1 MKEINIIPKK
11 YFIEIKPD
19 VRNHNFDGLIYI
31 HFDTNNKLNEIIL
44 DSVKL
49 KILKCELITENKEL
63 NLTDFHTTDSNLII
77 NHKISNNTSAT
88 LKIHYTGKIS
98 DDLKGLYFSSY
109 NANNKK
115 EILLSTQFEP
125 TDARKVIPCVDHP
138 NYKAIFSLKLIIPTE
153 LNAISNMPVINEK
166 AISKSLKE
174 IEFSESPI
182 MSTYLLFFAIGKI
195 SSKEIK
201 TKQGVLIRVWATDNK
216 EKFSDFALE
225 TSVKLL
231 DYFESYFGV
240 KYPLPKLDH
249 IAIPDFAA
257 GAMENWGCISYREN
271 ALLVDPGNSSL
282 QTKQL
287 VAAIIAHEMAHMWF
301 GDLVTMS
308 WWNDLWLNESFASW
322 MGDKA
327 ISNIHP
333 EWDVWT
339 KFILD
344 DTNRA
349 FELDALDNSH
359 PIEQAVDNPDEIGQ
373 LFDAISYSKG
383 ASLIRMLENY
393 LGESI
398 FQKGIQ
404 IYIKEHAYKNTTT
417 DDLWNALSIN
427 SDTNVKNLMDNW
439 TKKTG
444 FPLIELTKNDNN
456 EYELNQTKFS
466 FNENFENQSDW
477 IIPIKYYSKTNN
489 EKIENSKLIS
499 NKSNKINEISKKP
512 SDITIFNENSAGFYK
527 IIYPENLLKNLISKI
542 TANINAIPNEE
553 RLGLLSD
560 AYILLKANKISP
572 KYYLN
577 LLTAFVTENNPYIWK
592 YLCGSLRSID
602 LKLQETMIY
611 KNYFS
616 YISGFLNNVYL
627 ERLGTDSEIAWD
639 FKNTTS
645 ETEQLTKATLLENLS
660 YYQNKD
666 ITTKAKKI
674 FNNYHSGNKEK
685 IHPNLK
691 RPLFLSVAYEGLSS
705 NFDKIWKLYLESDSQ
720 EEKSLYLG
728 SLTQFN
734 NLEKISFLLNQVLT
748 NNIRK
753 HDIASVMIGIA
764 NNKIGH
770 ELSWNFLKENWN
782 KIIELCGDGFQVN
795 YVVTLPSRFQTK
807 NSYQE
812 VNNFYK
818 ENPLSAASMSIQ
830 QTLERIQNNITWI
843 DTNLENFK
851 KSL

>member
-1 MKEINIIPKK
+1 MQKINIIPRK
-11 YFIEIKPD
+11 YIIEIKPD
-19 VRNHNFDGLIYI
+19 INNHNFDGLIYI
-31 HFDTNNKLNEIIL
+31 NFDTKNEIDTIIL

-49 KILKCELITENKEL
+49 KILKCELLTENKKSK
-63 NLTDFHTTDSNLII
+63 LTNFHTTDSNLII
-77 NHKISNNTSAT
+77 SHKILNNTSAT
-88 LKIHYTGKIS
+88 LIIHYTGKIS
-98 DDLKGLYFSSY
+98 NDLKGLYLSSY
-109 NANNKK
+109 NSNNKT
-115 EILLSTQFEP
+115 ETLLSTQFEP

-138 NYKAIFSLKLIIPTE
+138 NYKAIFSLKLIIPSE
-153 LNAISNMPVINEK
+153 LNAISNMPVMNEM

-174 IEFSESPI
+174 IKFSESPI

-201 TKQGVLIRVWATDNK
+201 TKEGVLIRVWATENK
-216 EKFSDFALE
+216 EIFSDFALE
-225 TSVKLL
+225 ISVKLL

-271 ALLVDPGNSSL
+271 ALLVDPNNSSL

-359 PIEQAVDNPDEIGQ
+359 PIEQAVTNPNEIGQ

-404 IYIKEHAYKNTTT
+404 IYIKKHAYKNTTT
-417 DDLWNALSIN
+417 DDLWEALSLN
-427 SDTNVKNLMDNW
+427 SNIDVKNLMDNW

-444 FPLIELTKNDNN
+444 FPLIELTQKNNN
-456 EYELNQTKFS
+456 EYEVNQSKFS
-466 FNENFENQSDW
+466 FNESSENQSDW
-477 IIPIKYYSKTNN
+477 IIPIKYYSKNKN

-499 NKSNKINEISKKP
+499 KKSNKIKNISNKP

-527 IIYPENLLKNLISKI
+527 TIYPKAFHNKLIGELKK
-542 TANINAIPNEE
+542 NINIIPSEE

-560 AYILLKANKISP
+560 TYILLKANKISP
-572 KYYLN
+572 EFYLN
-577 LLTAFVTENNPYIWK
+577 LLPAFMSENNPYIWK

-602 LKLQETMIY
+602 LKLYETSIY

-616 YISGFLNNVYL
+616 YISNLLNHINI
-627 ERLGTDSEIAWD
+627 EIDWNFD
-639 FKNTTS
+639 NTTS
-645 ETEQLTKATLLENLS
+645 ETEQLMKATLLENLS
-660 YYQNKD
+660 YFQNKD
-666 ITTKAKKI
+666 ITTKAKNI
-674 FNNYHSGNKEK
+674 FNNYNSKNKEK

-691 RPLFLSVAYEGLSS
+691 RPLFLARAYEGKSED
-705 NFDKIWKLYLESDSQ
+705 FDKIWKLYLESDSQ

-734 NLEKISFLLNQVLT
+734 NYAKISFLLSQVLT

-753 HDIASVMIGIA
+753 HDIASLMLGIA

-782 KIIELCGDGFQVN
+782 KIIELCGDGFQLN
-795 YVVTLPSRFQTK
+795 SIVTLPSRFQT
-807 NSYQE
+807 NNLYQE

-818 ENPLSAASMSIQ
+818 ENPLSAASMSVE

-843 DTNLENFK
+843 DTNFENFK

>member
-1 MKEINIIPKK
+1 MKINIIPKK

-19 VRNHNFDGLIYI
+19 ISNLNFDGLIYI
-31 HFDTNNKLNEIIL
+31 NFNTKNELNEIIL

-49 KILKCELITENKEL
+49 NILNCELITENNKL
-63 NLTDFHTTDSNLII
+63 ILTDFHTTDSNLII
-77 NHKISNNTSAT
+77 NHKLSNNTSAT
-88 LKIHYTGKIS
+88 LKIHYTGKVS
-98 DDLKGLYFSSY
+98 SDLKGLYLSSY
-109 NANNKK
+109 NSNNKK

-195 SSKEIK
+195 SSKEIQ

-216 EKFSDFALE
+216 EIFSDFALE

-271 ALLVDPGNSSL
+271 ALLVDPDNSSL

-393 LGESI
+393 LGEST

-404 IYIKEHAYKNTTT
+404 IYIKKHSYKNTTT

-427 SDTNVKNLMDNW
+427 SDINVKRLMDNW
-439 TKKTG
+439 TKTTG

-456 EYELNQTKFS
+456 EYELSQSKFS
-466 FNENFENQSDW
+466 FNDNLGNNSDW

-489 EKIENSKLIS
+489 EKIQNSKLIS
-499 NKSNKINEISKKP
+499 NKSNIINEISEK
-512 SDITIFNENSAGFYK
+512 SSNITIFNENSAGFYK
-527 IIYPENLLKNLISKI
+527 IIYPESLLKNLISEVSE
-542 TANINAIPNEE
+542 NINAIPNEE

-572 KYYLN
+572 EYYLN
-577 LLTAFVTENNPYIWK
+577 LLTAFIKENNPYIWK
-592 YLCGSLRSID
+592 YLCGSLRAID
-602 LKLQETMIY
+602 LKLHETKIY

-616 YISGFLNNVYL
+616 HISEFLDNVYL
-627 ERLGTDSEIAWD
+627 ERLGTDSEIGWN
-639 FKNTTS
+639 FENTKS
-645 ETEQLTKATLLENLS
+645 ETEQLMKATLLENLS
-660 YYQNKD
+660 YYQNKNI
-666 ITTKAKKI
+666 ITDAKNI
-674 FNNYHSGNKEK
+674 FNNYSSKNKEK

-691 RPLFLSVAYEGLSS
+691 RPLFLSIAYEGQSS

-720 EEKSLYLG
+720 EEKSLYLA

-734 NLEKISFLLNQVLT
+734 NSEKISFLLTQLLT
-748 NNIRK
+748 NEIRK

-764 NNKIGH
+764 NNKIGQ

-795 YVVTLPSRFQTK
+795 YIVTLPSRFQTK
-807 NSYQE
+807 NSLQE
-812 VNNFYK
+812 VSNFYK
-818 ENPLSAASMSIQ
+818 ENPLSAASMSIE
-830 QTLERIQNNITWI
+830 QTLERIQNNIKWI

-851 KSL
+851 KYL

>member
-1 MKEINIIPKK
+1 MQEINIIPRK
-11 YFIEIKPD
+11 YNIEIKPD
-19 VRNHNFDGLIYI
+19 INNHNFDGLICI
-31 HFDTNNKLNEIIL
+31 NFDTKKEINKIIL
-44 DSVKL
+44 ESVKL

-63 NLTDFHTTDSNLII
+63 NLTNFHTTDSNLII
-77 NHKISNNTSAT
+77 NYKILNNTSAT
-88 LKIHYTGKIS
+88 LKIHYKGKIS
-98 DDLKGLYFSSY
+98 DDLKGLYSSSY
-109 NANNKK
+109 NSNNKI
-115 EILLSTQFEP
+115 ETLLSTQFEP

-138 NYKAIFSLKLIIPTE
+138 SYKAIFSLKLIIPTE
-153 LNAISNMPVINEK
+153 LNAISNMPVMNEK
-166 AISKSLKE
+166 NISHSLKE
-174 IEFSESPI
+174 IEFAESPI

-216 EKFSDFALE
+216 EIFSDFALE

-271 ALLVDPGNSSL
+271 ALLVDPNNSSL

-359 PIEQAVDNPDEIGQ
+359 PIEQAVSNPDEIGQ

-393 LGESI
+393 IGESI

-404 IYIKEHAYKNTTT
+404 IYIKKHAYKNTTT
-417 DDLWNALSIN
+417 DDLWNALSLN
-427 SDTNVKNLMDNW
+427 SNTNVKNLMDNW

-444 FPLIELTKNDNN
+444 FPLIELTKENSN
-456 EYELNQTKFS
+456 EYKVNQTKFT
-466 FNENFENQSDW
+466 FNKSSGNQSDW
-477 IIPIKYYSKTNN
+477 IIPIKYYSKNNN

-499 NKSNKINEISKKP
+499 NKSNTIKEISHK
-512 SDITIFNENSAGFYK
+512 SFDITVFNKNAAGFYK
-527 IIYPENLLKNLISKI
+527 TIYPKTLHNKLISELKK
-542 TANINAIPNEE
+542 NINTIPSEE

-560 AYILLKANKISP
+560 TYILLKANKISP
-572 KYYLN
+572 EYYLN
-577 LLTAFVTENNPYIWK
+577 LLPAFMNENNPYIWK
-592 YLCGSLRSID
+592 YLCGSLRAID
-602 LKLQETMIY
+602 LKLYETSLY

-616 YISGFLNNVYL
+616 YISDLLNNINIKI
-627 ERLGTDSEIAWD
+627 DWNFDNIS
-639 FKNTTS
+639 S
-645 ETEQLTKATLLENLS
+645 ETEQLMKATLLENLS

-666 ITTKAKKI
+666 ITTKATSI
-674 FNNYHSGNKEK
+674 FNNYNSENKEK

-691 RPLFLSVAYEGLSS
+691 RPLFLAMAYEGNNS

-734 NLEKISFLLNQVLT
+734 NYEKISYLLNQVLT
-748 NNIRK
+748 KNIRK
-753 HDIASVMIGIA
+753 HDIASLMLGIA

-782 KIIELCGDGFQVN
+782 KIIELCGDGFQLN
-795 YVVTLPSRFQTK
+795 YIVTLPSRFQTE
-807 NSYQE
+807 NLYQE

-818 ENPLSAASMSIQ
+818 ENPLSAASMSIE

-843 DTNLENFK
+843 DANLENFK

>member
-1 MKEINIIPKK
+1 MQKINIIPRK
-11 YFIEIKPD
+11 YIIEIKPD
-19 VRNHNFDGLIYI
+19 INNHNFDGLIYI
-31 HFDTNNKLNEIIL
+31 NFDTKNEIDTIIL

-49 KILKCELITENKEL
+49 KILKCELLTENKKSK
-63 NLTDFHTTDSNLII
+63 LTNFHTTDSNLII
-77 NHKISNNTSAT
+77 SHKILNNTSAT
-88 LKIHYTGKIS
+88 LIIHYTGKIS
-98 DDLKGLYFSSY
+98 NDLKGLYLSSY
-109 NANNKK
+109 NSNNKT
-115 EILLSTQFEP
+115 ETLLSTQFEP

-138 NYKAIFSLKLIIPTE
+138 NYKAIFSLKLIIPSE
-153 LNAISNMPVINEK
+153 LNAISNMPVMNEM

-174 IEFSESPI
+174 IKFSESPI

-201 TKQGVLIRVWATDNK
+201 TKEGVLIRVWATENK
-216 EKFSDFALE
+216 EIFSDFALE
-225 TSVKLL
+225 ISVKLL

-271 ALLVDPGNSSL
+271 ALLVDPNNSSL

-359 PIEQAVDNPDEIGQ
+359 PIEQAVTNPNEIGQ

-404 IYIKEHAYKNTTT
+404 IYIKKHAYKNTTT
-417 DDLWNALSIN
+417 DDLWEALSLN
-427 SDTNVKNLMDNW
+427 SNIDVKNLMDNW

-444 FPLIELTKNDNN
+444 FPLIELTQKNNN
-456 EYELNQTKFS
+456 EYEVNQSKFS
-466 FNENFENQSDW
+466 FNESSENQSDW
-477 IIPIKYYSKTNN
+477 IIPIKYYSKNKN

-499 NKSNKINEISKKP
+499 KKSNKIKNIGNKP

-527 IIYPENLLKNLISKI
+527 TIYPKAFHNKLIGELKK
-542 TANINAIPNEE
+542 NINIIPSEE

-560 AYILLKANKISP
+560 TYILLKANKISP
-572 KYYLN
+572 EFYLN
-577 LLTAFVTENNPYIWK
+577 LLPAFMSENNPYIWK

-602 LKLQETMIY
+602 LKLYETSIY

-616 YISGFLNNVYL
+616 YISNLLNHINI
-627 ERLGTDSEIAWD
+627 EIDWNFD
-639 FKNTTS
+639 NTTS
-645 ETEQLTKATLLENLS
+645 ETEQLMKATLLENLS
-660 YYQNKD
+660 YFQNKD
-666 ITTKAKKI
+666 ITTKAKNI
-674 FNNYHSGNKEK
+674 FNNYNSKNKEK

-691 RPLFLSVAYEGLSS
+691 RPLFLARAYEGKSED
-705 NFDKIWKLYLESDSQ
+705 FDKIWKLYLESDSQ

-734 NLEKISFLLNQVLT
+734 NYAKISFLLSQVLT

-753 HDIASVMIGIA
+753 HDIASLMLGIA

-782 KIIELCGDGFQVN
+782 KIIELCGDGFQLN
-795 YVVTLPSRFQTK
+795 SIVTLPSRFQT
-807 NSYQE
+807 NNLYQE

-818 ENPLSAASMSIQ
+818 ENPLSAASMSVE

-843 DTNLENFK
+843 DTNFENFK

>member
-1 MKEINIIPKK
+1 MQKINIIPRK
-11 YFIEIKPD
+11 YIIEIKPD
-19 VRNHNFDGLIYI
+19 INNHNFDGLIYI
-31 HFDTNNKLNEIIL
+31 NFDTKNEIDTIIL

-49 KILKCELITENKEL
+49 KILKCELLTENKKSK
-63 NLTDFHTTDSNLII
+63 LTNFHTTDSNLII
-77 NHKISNNTSAT
+77 SHKILNNTSAT
-88 LKIHYTGKIS
+88 LIIHYTGKIS
-98 DDLKGLYFSSY
+98 NDLKGLYLSSY
-109 NANNKK
+109 NSNNKT
-115 EILLSTQFEP
+115 ETLLSTQFEP

-138 NYKAIFSLKLIIPTE
+138 NYKAIFSLKLIIPSE
-153 LNAISNMPVINEK
+153 LNAISNMPVMNEM

-174 IEFSESPI
+174 IKFSESPI

-201 TKQGVLIRVWATDNK
+201 TKEGVLIRVWATENK
-216 EKFSDFALE
+216 EIFSDFALE
-225 TSVKLL
+225 ISVKLL

-271 ALLVDPGNSSL
+271 ALLVDPNNSSL

-359 PIEQAVDNPDEIGQ
+359 PIEQAVTNPNEIGQ

-404 IYIKEHAYKNTTT
+404 IYIKKHAYKNTTT
-417 DDLWNALSIN
+417 DDLWEALSLN
-427 SDTNVKNLMDNW
+427 SNIDVKNLMDNW

-444 FPLIELTKNDNN
+444 FPLIELTQKNNN
-456 EYELNQTKFS
+456 EYEVTQSKFS
-466 FNENFENQSDW
+466 FNESSENQSDW
-477 IIPIKYYSKTNN
+477 IIPIKYYSKNKN

-499 NKSNKINEISKKP
+499 KKSNKIKNISNKP

-527 IIYPENLLKNLISKI
+527 TIYPKAFHNKLIGELKK
-542 TANINAIPNEE
+542 NINIIPSEE

-560 AYILLKANKISP
+560 TYILLKANKISP
-572 KYYLN
+572 EFYLN
-577 LLTAFVTENNPYIWK
+577 LLPAFMSENNPYIWK

-602 LKLQETMIY
+602 LKLYETSIY

-616 YISGFLNNVYL
+616 YISNLLNHINI
-627 ERLGTDSEIAWD
+627 EIDWNFD
-639 FKNTTS
+639 NTTS
-645 ETEQLTKATLLENLS
+645 ETEQLMKATLLENLS
-660 YYQNKD
+660 YFQNKD
-666 ITTKAKKI
+666 ITTKAKNI
-674 FNNYHSGNKEK
+674 FNNYNSKNKEK

-691 RPLFLSVAYEGLSS
+691 RPLFLARAYEGKSED
-705 NFDKIWKLYLESDSQ
+705 FDKIWKLYLESDSQ

-734 NLEKISFLLNQVLT
+734 NYAKISFLLSQVLT

-753 HDIASVMIGIA
+753 HDIASLMLGIA

-782 KIIELCGDGFQVN
+782 KIIELCGDGFQLN
-795 YVVTLPSRFQTK
+795 SIVTLPSRFQT
-807 NSYQE
+807 NNLYQE

-818 ENPLSAASMSIQ
+818 ENPLSAASMSVE

-843 DTNLENFK
+843 DTNFENFK